1 MKAVFMSSL
10 TILACLITFVVSIAF
25 ATYSADRELV
35 ISNLHQQID
44 QMSLDIHKLS
54 VENVALRSKN
64 MNLQA
69 DQDRLL
75 TQIRNND
82 DPGCPD

>member
-1 MKAVFMSSL
+1 MSAL
-10 TILACLITFVVSIAF
+10 TVLACLITFVVSIAF
-25 ATYSADRELV
+25 ATYSADRELIV
-35 ISNLHQQID
+35 SNLHQQVD
-44 QMSLDIHKLS
+44 QMSLDIHKLAT
-54 VENVALRSKN
+54 ENATLRSKN

-75 TQIRNND
+75 AQIRNND

>member
-1 MKAVFMSSL
+1 MKIIFMSFL
-10 TILACLITFVVSIAF
+10 TTLACFITFTVSVAF
-25 ATYSADRELV
+25 AAYSADKELIV
-35 ISNLHQQID
+35 TNLHQQID
-44 QMSLDIHKLS
+44 QMSLEVHKLS

-69 DQDRLL
+69 DLNRVM
-75 TQIRNND
+75 TQIQNLE